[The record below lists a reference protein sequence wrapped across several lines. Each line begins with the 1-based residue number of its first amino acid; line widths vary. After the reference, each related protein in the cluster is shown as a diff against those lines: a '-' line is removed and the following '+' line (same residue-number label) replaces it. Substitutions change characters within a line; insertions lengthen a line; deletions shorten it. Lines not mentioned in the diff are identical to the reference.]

1 MNDSGGN
8 TPSFLDTLWETD
20 PAAIGGLKGR
30 GMRLLQFLTFTV
42 SNFFRHNGLL
52 RATALSFTTL
62 LSLVPLLA
70 LAFSVLKGFG
80 AQNRLAPLIIS
91 QMAAGSEVVVT
102 KVITYIGNT
111 NMSSVG
117 AIGLAALLYTS
128 INMLGNIEDA
138 FNVAWGVTQ
147 TRSLYRKFSD
157 YVSVLVSA
165 PLLMLAATSV
175 TTTLQ
180 SKRVISWIMETTY
193 LGDLFLFL
201 LGLTPYVSVWIA
213 LFLLYMFIPNT
224 RVSYKSAL
232 VGAFAAGTLWVL
244 AQRAYIHFQ
253 VGAGNYNAIYGT
265 LAALPIL
272 MIWIYT
278 SWIIVLFG
286 MELVAAHQSLKTFRR
301 DLRGGDISESLREL
315 LALATL
321 RHIAE
326 AFHNGMPGWEA
337 EQLAVRLR
345 IPLSIMHDT
354 LGRLVDAGFIVH
366 AVGTGRGYYPAS
378 EMDRIPLDR
387 VLLALKRRGP
397 SCKVEG
403 EEEAAAILATVE
415 RAISSA
421 LEGITLR
428 ELAAKKLPRK
438 EPPPTD
444 KISPLKEPADV
455 DKEGPVD
462 I

>member
-1 MNDSGGN
+1 MDHPDENY
-8 TPSFLDTLWETD
+8 PSFLESLWQKD
-20 PAAIGGLKGR
+20 PAAIGGLKGK
-30 GMRLLQFLTFTV
+30 GLRLLQFLSFAV
-42 SNFFRHNGLL
+42 SNFFAHNGLL

-80 AQNRLAPLIIS
+80 AQNLLAPVIIS
-91 QMAAGSEVVVT
+91 QMAAGSEVVVN
-102 KVITYIGNT
+102 KIITYIGNT

-138 FNVAWGVTQ
+138 FNTVWGVSQ
-147 TRSLYRKFSD
+147 TRSFYRKFTD
-157 YVSVLVSA
+157 YLSVLVSA
-165 PLLMLAATSV
+165 PILMLAATSV

-180 SKRVISWIMETTY
+180 SKSVMHWIMATTY
-193 LGDLFLFL
+193 LGDVFVFL
-201 LGLTPYVSVWIA
+201 LSLAPYVSVWIA

-224 RVSYKSAL
+224 RVSFKSAL
-232 VGAFAAGTLWVL
+232 VGALAAGTVWVL

-286 MELVAAHQSLKTFRR
+286 MEVVAAHQSLKTFRR
-301 DLRGGDISESLREL
+301 DLRTPDISESLREL
-315 LALATL
+315 IALAIL

-337 EQLAVRLR
+337 EHLAVKLR
-345 IPLSIMHDT
+345 IPLPIIHDT
-354 LGRLVDAGFIVH
+354 LQRLIDAGIIVDA
-366 AVGTGRGYYPAS
+366 AGRGYYPAA

-387 VLLALKRRGP
+387 ILLALRRRGP
-397 SCKVEG
+397 SFEIEG
-403 EEEAAAILATVE
+403 EEEAHGIIATVE
-415 RAISSA
+415 SAISTA
-421 LEGITLR
+421 LRGVTLR
-428 ELAAKKLPRK
+428 DIAAKIPPEK
-438 EPPPTD
+438 EAVAGEKKSTA
-444 KISPLKEPADV
+444 KEPAGV
-455 DKEGPVD
+455 DKA
-462 I
+462 